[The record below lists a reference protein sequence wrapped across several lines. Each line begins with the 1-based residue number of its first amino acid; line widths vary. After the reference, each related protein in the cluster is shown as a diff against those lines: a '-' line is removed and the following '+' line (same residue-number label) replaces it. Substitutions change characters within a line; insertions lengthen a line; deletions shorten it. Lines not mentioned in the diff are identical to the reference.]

1 MAMLIIVCCYKFV
14 LGKVLKSAIFLLLN
28 YTAYLN
34 RITLLSTKISGQKK
48 ITQLTVVPLVQVYS
62 IM

>member
-1 MAMLIIVCCYKFV
+1 M